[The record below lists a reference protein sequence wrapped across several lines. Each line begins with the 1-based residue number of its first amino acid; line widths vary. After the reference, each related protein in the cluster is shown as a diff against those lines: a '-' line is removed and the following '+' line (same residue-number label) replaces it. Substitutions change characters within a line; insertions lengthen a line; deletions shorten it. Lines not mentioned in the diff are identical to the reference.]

1 MLYYKCMDKQ
11 ELLNKIKGKLIV
23 SCQARVGWPMYGP
36 EIMAAFA
43 LAAKQGGAAAIRATG
58 PDNLLAIKQKVDLPI
73 MGINKIFLDGYDVY
87 ITPTYESAKA
97 ILDVGIDIICMDAT
111 LRKRPNDEKVI
122 DIITRIK
129 KEYPDV
135 ITVGE
140 ISTLDEAKAI
150 LDYGFD
156 FISTTLAG
164 FTKESSNVKHMDLDL
179 IKEIKKISDIEV
191 IAEGRI
197 HTPKDAVSALEAGA
211 FCVVVGTAI
220 TRPEI
225 LTQNFVEAI
234 NLRQE

>member
-1 MLYYKCMDKQ
+1 MLYYVSVNKQ
-11 ELLNKIKGKLIV
+11 DLLNAIKGKLIV
-23 SCQARVGWPMYGP
+23 SCQARVGWPMYGSD
-36 EIMAAFA
+36 IMAAFA
-43 LAAKQGGAAAIRATG
+43 MAAKVGGAAAIRATG
-58 PDNLLAIKQKVDLPI
+58 PDNLKAIKQKVDLPI

-87 ITPTYESAKA
+87 ITPTYESAKT

-111 LRKRPNDEKVI
+111 PRIRPNDEKVI

-129 KEYPDV
+129 KEYPNV
-135 ITVGE
+135 VTVGE

-156 FISTTLAG
+156 FLSTTLAG
-164 FTKESSNVKHMDLDL
+164 FTKESSNIKKMDLEL
-179 IKEIKKISDIEV
+179 IKEIKKITDIPV

-197 HTPKDAVSALEAGA
+197 HTPDDAIKALEAGA

-234 NLRQE
+234 NKR